1 MIEDLKTEGGQRKG
15 NGIFQGI
22 FSELLGG
29 RARAPRVRVHSRREF
44 AWL

>member
-1 MIEDLKTEGGQRKG
+1 MELFSRE
-15 NGIFQGI
+15 F

-29 RARAPRVRVHSRREF
+29 RGHVRARVHSRREF